1 MATSWKRWLIFLI
14 KVRSVVFQSIN
25 RWLIFLLVAVN
36 SSLNR
41 ILVLDT
47 HHFFLSDLL
56 KQILILTSLVLSWR
70 HITSD
75 HVDLF
80 AFFVFAE
87 HFAEAFWLVVVGC
100 LNADALFVGLG
111 SVEGLCWG
119 FGFILLSAVLALAN
133 HILLAFDLL
142 EVGFTALSLL
152 PKPLE
157 FFLNLIRIQIVK
169 RLVYSLSSL
178 QARQCLLW
186 RLFSLLVE
194 LLLGSLTGS
203 LFSRE
208 YFSS

>member
-14 KVRSVVFQSIN
+14 VRSVVFQSIN
-25 RWLIFLLVAVN
+25 RWLVFLLVTVN

-80 AFFVFAE
+80 AFFVFAK
-87 HFAEAFWLVVVGC
+87 HFAEAFWLVVVVC

-119 FGFILLSAVLALAN
+119 FGLFALAN

-142 EVGFTALSLL
+142 EVSFTALSLL

-157 FFLNLIRIQIVK
+157 FLLNLIRIQIVN
-169 RLVYSLSSL
+169 RLVNSLSSL
-178 QARQCLLW
+178 QARQCLLR